1 MLFNV
6 KQGKLKYTS
15 ELFVNFLHTFEM
27 YDFYD
32 SVTFG
37 GKALTLCFVI
47 APTIS
52 GHTMPDKVPTP
63 LEMPIRILA

>member
-1 MLFNV
+1 
-6 KQGKLKYTS
+6 
-15 ELFVNFLHTFEM
+15 M
-27 YDFYD
+27 YDFHD